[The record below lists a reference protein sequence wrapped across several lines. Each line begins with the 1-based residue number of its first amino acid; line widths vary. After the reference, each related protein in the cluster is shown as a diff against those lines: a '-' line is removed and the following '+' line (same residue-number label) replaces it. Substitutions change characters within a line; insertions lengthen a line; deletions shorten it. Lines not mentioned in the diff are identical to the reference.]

1 MKSNC
6 IAPFVLTAIH
16 LTNIHTNEPFGLGR
30 FATDLSLTKAA
41 SRPLFAR
48 VRRYA
53 RLKETTKNIIFEIS
67 MLDYPFGR
75 WNQVNP
81 TIFEICLLYV
91 NNNNKYPYEKFLN
104 AKFGISIL
112 VYLY

>member
-1 MKSNC
+1 MSELMSPEGKIQLSQLWHLGK
-6 IAPFVLTAIH
+6 FVNRNGILFFNKII
-16 LTNIHTNEPFGLGR
+16 LVLYVYEPFGLGR
-30 FATDLSLTKAA
+30 FATDHSLTKAA

-53 RLKETTKNIIFEIS
+53 PQES
-67 MLDYPFGR
+67 R

-81 TIFEICLLYV
+81 TIFEICLLFE
-91 NNNNKYPYEKFLN
+91 NNNNKYLNEKFLN

-112 VYLY
+112 V